1 MRDIMKGYNK
11 RNKRRRSSSRRK
23 RTSKFYNMS
32 NRDKYIT
39 RSSYS
44 PGSRRKALAGW
55 GGKLALALVCL
66 AVIAA
71 AVFLIVQANR
81 RSTDKN
87 PLKVVSGSVV
97 SAEAVMA
104 QGNVDGTG
112 VLPAENGVV
121 TPAPATEETVS
132 PAAENTAAPTD
143 APVNDVAAS
152 SGAVGD
158 DTKNDTVPGG
168 ISEAVAAVNNISPDD
183 IATPAPTPKSKAV
196 AITFDDGPST
206 VNTPKILEILKKY
219 NAKATFFVVGNR
231 VEKGADL
238 IRQEVEMGCEI
249 ANHSWD
255 HSNLSKMS
263 MKKVNK
269 QYDKT
274 AKLVKKIAGYDTSL
288 LRPPYGAI
296 SDKMRKKLKHPMI
309 LWSID
314 TLDWKYHNGK
324 KEFKVVKKNISDGDI
339 ILMHDIHAETADGL
353 EKILPWLIEQ
363 DYDILTVSELM
374 ERKGIKLK
382 NGKVYASGK

>member
-1 MRDIMKGYNK
+1 MSDLMKGYNK
-11 RNKRRRSSSRRK
+11 RNRRRRSSSRRK

-44 PGSRRKALAGW
+44 PGSRRKAVAGW
-55 GGKLALALVCL
+55 SVKVALILVCL
-66 AVIAA
+66 AVVAA
-71 AVFLIVQANR
+71 AVLWIVQTNR
-81 RSTDKN
+81 RTQEKD
-87 PLKVVSGSVV
+87 PLKVVSGSSVA
-97 SAEAVMA
+97 STQAVMA
-104 QGNVDGTG
+104 PGYTNSPTSVEGET
-112 VLPAENGVV
+112 PEPEV
-121 TPAPATEETVS
+121 TAQPTADNSVAT
-132 PAAENTAAPTD
+132 TAV
-143 APVNDVAAS
+143 PVNDAPAS
-152 SGAVGD
+152 SGAAGAD
-158 DTKNDTVPGG
+158 ATVPGG

-183 IATPAPTPKSKAV
+183 IATPTPAPKSKAV

-206 VNTPKILEILKKY
+206 VNTPKILEVLKKY
-219 NAKATFFVVGNR
+219 NVKATFFVLGNR
-231 VEKGADL
+231 VEKGKDL
-238 IRQEVEMGCEI
+238 IRQEIEMGCEI

-269 QYDKT
+269 QYDRT
-274 AKLVKKIAGYDTSL
+274 AKLVKEVAGYDIQL

-324 KEFKVVKKNISDGDI
+324 KEFRVVKKNVSDGDI

-353 EKILPWLIEQ
+353 EKIIPWLIEQ
-363 DYDILTVSELM
+363 DYEFLTVSELM